1 MWFCRSPASLLICR
15 KQTNGDRDMK
25 KILLAAVLAA
35 SSFVIAGCAPKPPS
49 QVAISTANYGTLPTD
64 YQQQIKNHM
73 TSILKDPESAR
84 YTFEPPFKG
93 YSQDG
98 SLSSTGGGVTYG
110 QVVGVQ
116 VNAKNSYGGYT
127 GNQLY
132 VFMFSNGIMYDSTAN
147 FQFGRVKRAP

>member
-1 MWFCRSPASLLICR
+1 
-15 KQTNGDRDMK
+15 MK

-132 VFMFSNGIMYDSTAN
+132 VFMFANGVMYDSTAN
-147 FQFGRVKRAP
+147 FQYGRVKRAP

>member
-1 MWFCRSPASLLICR
+1 
-15 KQTNGDRDMK
+15 MK
-25 KILLAAVLAA
+25 KILLL
-35 SSFVIAGCAPKPPS
+35 SFALVSAFILSGCAPKPPS
-49 QVAISTANYGTLPTD
+49 QVEISSANYGTLPSD
-64 YQQQIKNHM
+64 YKEQITKYIQ
-73 TSILKDPESAR
+73 SILKDPESAR

-98 SLSSTGGGVTYG
+98 SLSSTGALVTYG

-132 VFMFSNGIMYDSTAN
+132 VFMFSNGILYNTTGN
-147 FQFGRVKRAP
+147 FQYGRVIRVP